1 MTQAGRNKDRLCI
14 KFFMCVIVISAMD
27 TFYFCPKLQDKHCR
41 EYYDYDRE
49 NLIYTKSLL
58 KPCEIQSGSY
68 ILYFPQKKSDKNFKP
83 NMKQFPP
90 LNMFFFFISV
100 CVCWVWVLSGEPLS
114 TDEALTKRKSKQFP
128 VNFSLV
134 FISPQYE
141 FYRIFSPK
149 IAWWKLR
156 FDYR

>member
-1 MTQAGRNKDRLCI
+1 ML
-14 KFFMCVIVISAMD
+14 V
-27 TFYFCPKLQDKHCR
+27 TFYFPW
-41 EYYDYDRE
+41 
-49 NLIYTKSLL
+49 
-58 KPCEIQSGSY
+58 
-68 ILYFPQKKSDKNFKP
+68 KKNQNQIKNFKP

-90 LNMFFFFISV
+90 LNMYVFFISV

-141 FYRIFSPK
+141 FYRFFVLKLNNKNKDFIEDKLISKCLCRRIEGNKKVFRSKLTFIIRVNSFQSISVLFSSVHSMSF
-149 IAWWKLR
+149 IEFLALKLH
-156 FDYR
+156 DEN